1 MQYRN
6 FGRLNLEISALGFGS
21 MRLPTIDNQENKI
34 NETEAER
41 IISYAFDN
49 GVNYID
55 TAYPYHGGNSEITVG
70 KILKNGYRDKVY
82 LADKLPVWNVNCY
95 DDLDKIFYEQLKKLQ
110 TDRIDFYLLHNLG
123 ERFWKQIK
131 NVDFIK
137 WIEEKKRDGMITY
150 FGFSFHDTVD
160 TFKEIVDSY
169 DWDFCQIQ
177 YNYMNE
183 TIQAGTEGLEYAYK
197 KQLPIIVMEPLL
209 GGSLTGFSKHIQ
221 NIFDLENKNPVEMAL
236 KWLWNKKEVSFML
249 SGMSSIEQVKQNIS
263 YASNSKIGCLTSSE
277 SNLIKKVQIELS
289 KTISIPCT
297 KCNYCTPCPSKI
309 NIPYIFS
316 LYNEAMKYANS
327 EITNLQLNKALYNNL
342 PKEVNASA
350 CVKCK
355 KCEPKCPQTIN
366 ITDLLEKAHNK
377 LYDPKL

>member
-1 MQYRN
+1 MH
-6 FGRLNLEISALGFGS
+6 GS
-21 MRLPTIDNQENKI
+21 WAQRASVGVVRGNNRPVKNQESVHAPCRKK
-34 NETEAER
+34 AG
-41 IISYAFDN
+41 AKA
-49 GVNYID
+49 G
-55 TAYPYHGGNSEITVG
+55 A
-70 KILKNGYRDKVY
+70 
-82 LADKLPVWNVNCY
+82 LPPGPS
-95 DDLDKIFYEQLKKLQ
+95 
-110 TDRIDFYLLHNLG
+110 LG
-123 ERFWKQIK
+123 RSMY
-131 NVDFIK
+131 
-137 WIEEKKRDGMITY
+137 G
-150 FGFSFHDTVD
+150 
-160 TFKEIVDSY
+160 
-169 DWDFCQIQ
+169 
-177 YNYMNE
+177 
-183 TIQAGTEGLEYAYK
+183 
-197 KQLPIIVMEPLL
+197 
-209 GGSLTGFSKHIQ
+209 
-221 NIFDLENKNPVEMAL
+221 DLENKNPVEMAL